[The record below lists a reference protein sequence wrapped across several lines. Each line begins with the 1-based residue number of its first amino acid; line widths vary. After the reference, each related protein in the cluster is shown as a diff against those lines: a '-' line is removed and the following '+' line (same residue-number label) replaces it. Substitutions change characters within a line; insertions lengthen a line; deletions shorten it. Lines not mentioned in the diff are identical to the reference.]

1 MSTINALLDKAK
13 NKTGSDAKTAKAL
26 GVPFQ
31 TVSNWRHGHKGA
43 QPEDHALVASL
54 AGLDPEEALIRAVL
68 EKHANKPKG
77 ERLLSVLGNVLL
89 RTGAVATSLSFA
101 SAVLVTTLAP
111 RDALATMCRKVKR
124 LATIPGLSSA

>member
-1 MSTINALLDKAK
+1 MSAISALLDKAK
-13 NKTGSDAKTAKAL
+13 ERTGSDLKTAELL
-26 GVPFQ
+26 GIPHQ
-31 TVSNWRHGHKGA
+31 HVSNWRHGHKNP

-124 LATIPGLSSA
+124 LATIPALSSA

>member
-1 MSTINALLDKAK
+1 MSTIQALLDRAK
-13 NKTGSDAKTAKAL
+13 ERTGSDYKTAKQL

-31 TVSNWRHGHKGA
+31 TVSNWRHGRLNP

-77 ERLLSVLGNVLL
+77 ERLLSVLGNALL

-111 RDALATMCRKVKR
+111 RDALATMC
-124 LATIPGLSSA
+124 IM